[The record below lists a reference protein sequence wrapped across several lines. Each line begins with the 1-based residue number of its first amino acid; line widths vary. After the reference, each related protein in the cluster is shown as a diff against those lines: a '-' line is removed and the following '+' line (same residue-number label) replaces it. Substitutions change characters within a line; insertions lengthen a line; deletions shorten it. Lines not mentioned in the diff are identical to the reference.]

1 MCFSALSIQA
11 KPKITF
17 ISKSMSV
24 VASSWKL
31 GSLAFYCNASGDE
44 LKYFWTKDG
53 VPLCGTLGADGW
65 THSFP
70 GAVTAADAGVYNCS
84 ASSRYGHDWKQLH
97 LRVLGKFATLS

>member
-31 GSLAFYCNASGDE
+31 GSLAFHCNASGDE
-44 LKYFWTKDG
+44 LKYSWTKDG